1 MRQIDDSQ
9 HTYSGAST
17 PMREPCPMNSST
29 TERRS
34 WLSTTRLCSH
44 ILIRGN
50 NKRRAVCDE
59 AEEVHD
65 GEQQTELYPNEFAA
79 EDGPGVCE
87 ERRHVGQVVR
97 VVVQQLQT
105 VDRRII
111 SAL

>member
-9 HTYSGAST
+9 RTYSGLHQCAIVI
-17 PMREPCPMNSST
+17 NSST
-29 TERRS
+29 TERRA
-34 WLSTTRLCSH
+34 WLSTTPLYSH
-44 ILIRGN
+44 ILIRGDN
-50 NKRRAVCDE
+50 ERRAVCDE
-59 AEEVHD
+59 AEDVHD

-97 VVVQQLQT
+97 VVVQELQT

-111 SAL
+111 SVM